1 MKGNIPFVNVRR
13 LLLGYDIT
21 ASELARILGCAY
33 TTARSRLDNPQTFSL
48 GELERVSLKAH
59 IPMDEIRAAIRR

>member
-1 MKGNIPFVNVRR
+1 MTGDKPFINVRR
-13 LLLGYDIT
+13 LLLGYDVT
-21 ASELARILGCAY
+21 PSALARILGCAY